1 MEIRNDVVFPIF
13 RAVHPG
19 EILHE
24 ELKERGIKQ
33 KEFANECGIQ
43 PSHLNEVLKG
53 KRSISKDLAF
63 RLEEKLSIPAK
74 EWLAL
79 QSSYDCD
86 VITLNKRSM
95 KEKKASASIDMY
107 NKIFDIGIK
116 EGIINTAKKMLA
128 KGMDVKTIMEL
139 TSLSEK
145 DVNKLMMET

>member
-1 MEIRNDVVFPIF
+1 MEIRNDVIFPIF

-19 EILHE
+19 EILLE
-24 ELKERGIKQ
+24 ELKERGITQ

-53 KRSISKDLAF
+53 KRSITKDLAF

-86 VITLNKRSM
+86 VIILNKRS
-95 KEKKASASIDMY
+95 KEGKKACDSIDIY
-107 NKIFDIGIK
+107 NKIFDIGIN
-116 EGIINTAKKMLA
+116 NT
-128 KGMDVKTIMEL
+128 
-139 TSLSEK
+139 
-145 DVNKLMMET
+145 